1 MKITYIAE
9 CVESVDNILKN
20 KLKMSH
26 RVIKENEKTVLVNGV
41 HKVRRD
47 LINAGDKLEITLSE
61 IVQGEDKFVTKYKC
75 EEKALDVIYED
86 EYILAVNKPNNMPVH
101 PSCNNY
107 ENTLSNI
114 VAPYLAKKEIYG
126 VHIVTRLDK
135 DTSGVC
141 IFAKH
146 PYVQELFNLKK
157 EEMKL
162 NKEYLAVVKGR
173 IEEREIIE
181 VPIAR
186 KADTIILREVR
197 EDGKY
202 AKTEFERLEY
212 NEKDNYSVVRI
223 KLYTGR
229 THQIRVHMS
238 YIGHTLLGD
247 DLYARESDKE
257 DILKLIKRQALH
269 CDKISFVHPITNCY
283 IELVAKVPED
293 MVGFLKEEDMRG
305 SKIT

>member
-9 CVESVDNILKN
+9 CVESVDNILRN

-26 RVIKENEKTVLVNGV
+26 RVVKENEKSVLVNGI
-41 HKVRRD
+41 HKARQYV
-47 LINAGDKLEITLSE
+47 INAGDKLEITLSE
-61 IVQGEDKFVTKYKC
+61 DIPDEDKFVNKYDC
-75 EEKALDVIYED
+75 EEKKLDIIYED
-86 EYILAVNKPNNMPVH
+86 EYILAVNKPSNMPVH

-107 ENTLSNI
+107 DNTLSNI
-114 VAPYLAKKEIYG
+114 VAPYLAKKGIFG
-126 VHIVTRLDK
+126 MHIVTRLDK

-146 PYVQELFNLKK
+146 PYIQELFNLKK

-162 NKEYLAVVKGR
+162 NKEYIAVVNGKIKDRG
-173 IEEREIIE
+173 IIE
-181 VPIAR
+181 APISR
-186 KADTIILREVR
+186 KVNTIILREVR
-197 EDGKY
+197 SDGKY

-212 NEKDNYSVVRI
+212 IREKDYSVVKI

-247 DLYARESDKE
+247 DLYAKESEKE
-257 DILKLIKRQALH
+257 NILKLIKRQALH
-269 CDKISFVHPITNCY
+269 CDKISFRHPVTGKSLTLLASIPNDILALIGT
-283 IELVAKVPED
+283 
-293 MVGFLKEEDMRG
+293 
-305 SKIT
+305 